1 MNNLEKLLEQKKE
14 IEKKIKDIKLGN
26 VTYQH
31 ARLRSDSRNGEYSID
46 ICPFIEGSR
55 PTWKKVAISK
65 DRDEAIKHLDTL
77 ILCLTRLRQKIEK
90 GM

>member
-1 MNNLEKLLEQKKE
+1 MNNLEKLIEQKKE
-14 IEKKIKDIKLGN
+14 IEKKIKDIEMGN

-31 ARLRSDSRNGEYSID
+31 ARLRSNSRNDEYSID
-46 ICPFIEGSR
+46 ICPFGDSKQS
-55 PTWKKVAISK
+55 WKKVAIGK